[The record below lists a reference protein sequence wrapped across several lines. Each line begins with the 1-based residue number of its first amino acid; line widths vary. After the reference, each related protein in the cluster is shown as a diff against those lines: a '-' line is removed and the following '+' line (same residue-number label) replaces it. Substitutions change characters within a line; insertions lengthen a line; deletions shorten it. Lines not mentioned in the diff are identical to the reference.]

1 MIRGRRV
8 LWVAAVVAG
17 GCGGSQSLSG
27 FGNDSG
33 VGDDGG
39 ADASQTFGTGS
50 GSSSGM
56 LGGPTTDFSS
66 SPVIDGSAPP
76 NSASMF
82 GAPTQGGATGG
93 PCLVEP
99 ENNVLYPQ
107 NWLRPRFRWVA
118 PGGQTLF
125 ELRVHIPNQTNDLV
139 VYTTNTSWTMPRM
152 MWDGVRMHSAGRPI
166 TISVRGGVQSG
177 NALQGEALGS
187 QTSAEIA
194 PVSEGGAIVYW
205 TTNDAT
211 TGGSVLKGFSP
222 GDETV
227 GPVLTAAQYLQGQ
240 QPQASSMCIGCHAST
255 PDGEFAGFTY
265 QPNGGSQ
272 WKAGIALIDQDA
284 GAVGSAPSFMNA
296 AGTTA
301 MGQYNLGG
309 ATFSPAHWGPG
320 DRTVIFSFD
329 DMNGNNS
336 AGAVTSAQLAW
347 INLDA
352 KTFATTQGTLARSG
366 DTQLA
371 GAPSWSH
378 DGNTVA
384 YVSTN
389 RVCTG
394 RLGNC
399 INPTDYNKPPDPG
412 SRADIY
418 TVPYGGGIG
427 GQTTPLAGASDPN
440 FQEYYPAYTPD
451 DQLIGF
457 NRIANDL
464 NLYHQPAAELFIVA
478 ASGGT
483 AKRLDAN
490 DPPACSGMTSPGIS
504 NAWPK
509 WGPAALKDASG
520 NTYYFMIF
528 SSRRTLPLPPPAPQQ
543 PTDQLYIT
551 AVVKK
556 TDGTLETHGA
566 IYLWNQPPSENNH
579 TPAWDKFKVPPLP
592 TVQ

>member
-1 MIRGRRV
+1 
-8 LWVAAVVAG
+8 
-17 GCGGSQSLSG
+17 
-27 FGNDSG
+27 
-33 VGDDGG
+33 
-39 ADASQTFGTGS
+39 
-50 GSSSGM
+50 M
-56 LGGPTTDFSS
+56 LGGPVADFSS
-66 SPVIDGSAPP
+66 TPVIDGNAPP
-76 NSASMF
+76 NAAAAF
-82 GAPTQGGATGG
+82 GPPTQGAGLSG

-107 NWLRPRFRWVA
+107 NWLRPRFRWTS

-125 ELRVHIPNQTNDLV
+125 ELRVHIPNQMNDLL
-139 VYTTNTSWTMPRM
+139 VYTTSTSWTMPRT
-152 MWDGVRMHSAGRPI
+152 MWDGVRMHSAGQPI
-166 TISVRGGVQSG
+166 TVSLRGGTQNG
-177 NALQGEALGS
+177 NTLDGEAMGS
-187 QTSAEIA
+187 SINAEIA

-205 TTNDAT
+205 TTHDAA
-211 TGGSVLKGFSP
+211 TGNSALKGFSP

-227 GPVLTAAQYLQGQ
+227 GTVLTPTQAAQGQ
-240 QPQASSMCIGCHAST
+240 PTGAQCIGCHAST

-265 QPNGGSQ
+265 TLNDGK
-272 WKAGIALIDQDA
+272 WKGGIALIDQDA
-284 GAVGSAPSFMNA
+284 GAVGSAPTFVNA
-296 AGTTA
+296 AGTLA

-320 DRTVIFSFD
+320 DRTAIFSFD
-329 DMNGNNS
+329 EMNGNNS
-336 AGAVTSAQLAW
+336 AGSVTSAQLEW

-352 KTFATTQGTLARSG
+352 MTQAATQGTLARSG

-371 GAPSWSH
+371 AAPAWSH

-389 RVCTG
+389 RICTG

-399 INPTDYNKPPDPG
+399 NGTAYNMPPDPG

-418 TVPYGGGIG
+418 TVPYGGGAG

-440 FQEYYPAYTPD
+440 FQEYYPTYTPD

-464 NLYHQPAAELFIVA
+464 NLYHQPATELFVVPA
-478 ASGGT
+478 TGGT
-483 AKRLDAN
+483 ATRLAAN
-490 DPPACSGMTSPGIS
+490 DPPACSGAKSPGV
-504 NAWPK
+504 NNVWPK
-509 WGPAALKDASG
+509 WGPAALKDVSG

-528 SSRRTLPLPPPAPQQ
+528 SSLRNDLQ
-543 PTDQLYIT
+543 TDQLYIT

-556 TDGTLETHGA
+556 VDGTLQTHGA
-566 IYLWNQPPSENNH
+566 IYLWNQPATENNH